1 MSLPSRTTER
11 FTTKSGIQIEA
22 DLWGEPSNNA
32 AVFLH
37 GGGQTRHSWGS
48 TATTIA
54 NQGWFTVSLDLRGHG
69 GSDWANKGEYG
80 LNDFAEDVHSVL
92 QELEICPVVIGASLG
107 GLTGMYLSG
116 QLNSNSIRSLVLVD
130 VVPRMNPQGADRVKA
145 FMQEHIQ
152 TGFATLEEAAEAIAT
167 YNPQRRKPSDLKG
180 LKKNLHQRNG
190 RWFWHWDPAFIEMA
204 GTEKRLEM
212 QNPDLLNSV
221 CKAVKVPILL
231 IRGRLSDLVTEVE
244 AEEFIS
250 EFPEA
255 SFVDV
260 SGAGHMVAGDQND
273 VFTDAVVAF
282 LQTTS

>member
-11 FTTKSGIQIEA
+11 FTTRSGIQIEA

-69 GSDWANKGEYG
+69 GSDWAKKGEYG
-80 LNDFAEDVHSVL
+80 FAEDVLSVL

-107 GLTGMYLSG
+107 GLAGMYLSG
-116 QLNSNSIRSLVLVD
+116 QLKSNSIRSLVLVD

-167 YNPQRRKPSDLKG
+167 YNPQRRKPSDLTG

-212 QNPDLLNSV
+212 QNPDLLTSV

-244 AEEFIS
+244 AEEFIN

-273 VFTDAVVAF
+273 VFTDAVAAF